1 MSWDEE
7 RRVAK
12 ERNEAIRRA
21 KKEAP
26 RRPVRPGKLAVAA
39 DPVTWLSEPVRPV
52 KGWKVAIVGVC
63 SDASP
68 EVKAMYG
75 VKL

>member
-26 RRPVRPGKLAVAA
+26 RRPVKPGKLAVAA
-39 DPVTWLSEPVRPV
+39 GPVTWLDTPVAAGRFR
-52 KGWKVAIVGVC
+52 IVGVC
-63 SDASP
+63 SDASDD
-68 EVKAMYG
+68 VKAMY
-75 VKL
+75 L